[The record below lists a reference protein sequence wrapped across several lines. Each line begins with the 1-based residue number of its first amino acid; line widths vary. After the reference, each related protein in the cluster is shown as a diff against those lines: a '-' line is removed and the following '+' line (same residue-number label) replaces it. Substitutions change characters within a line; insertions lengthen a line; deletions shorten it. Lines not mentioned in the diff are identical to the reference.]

1 MQGQTY
7 FSRLAEIFTIP
18 RCRRATI
25 AAAVVMIGETFA
37 YDHRLLFV
45 LTIAQQMCGINIMA
59 FYSSTIF
66 VEGGFSSSQA
76 LFASIGFGALNF
88 VYVAASM

>member
-1 MQGQTY
+1 
-7 FSRLAEIFTIP
+7 
-18 RCRRATI
+18 
-25 AAAVVMIGETFA
+25 MIGERSNLA
-37 YDHRLLFV
+37 LWLFI
-45 LTIAQQMCGINIMA
+45 LTSAQQMCGINIMA

-88 VYVAASM
+88 VYVNVRKTRESSVR